1 MVNMNE
7 FGRKTIRKVDLRLA
21 DRERRSSGLGSQ
33 TAQSRLMRHRLSSV
47 TGTVDENL
55 LERLIHL
62 GLHAENLEALR
73 FAPIAEV
80 AWASG
85 RVTQFEQVSAINAA
99 LSSDL
104 LSDPAAFDLFQ
115 SWLATRPDKALWSL
129 WEDYM
134 SDRLARAD
142 ESREAEFGRRLYEAA
157 TRIAL
162 TSGGLLDQGDICVA
176 EQRVLD
182 RIARVYRLRPEPAS

>member
-21 DRERRSSGLGSQ
+21 DRERRVSGPGSQ
-33 TAQSRLMRHRLSSV
+33 TVHSRLTRHRLSLV

-55 LERLIHL
+55 LERLVDV

-73 FAPIAEV
+73 YAPIAEV

-85 RVTQFEQVSAINAA
+85 RVTQFEQVSAISAA
-99 LSSDL
+99 LASDL
-104 LSDPAAFDLFQ
+104 LSVPAGFDLFQ
-115 SWLATRPDKALWSL
+115 SWLAKRPDKALWSL

-134 SDRLARAD
+134 TDRLAREDRA
-142 ESREAEFGRRLYEAA
+142 REAEFGRRLYETA
-157 TRIAL
+157 TSVAL

-176 EQRVLD
+176 EQRVLV
-182 RIARVYRLRPEPAS
+182 RIAKVYGFGLQAAS